1 VRPCAGCAIIAAYC
15 FAADYNWL
23 QLALYRA
30 VRELAINIATGR

>member
-1 VRPCAGCAIIAAYC
+1 VQVAPSSPHIVLPPTMK
-15 FAADYNWL
+15 WL